1 MKKRKMKW
9 MAGVSLALSGML
21 ALGDVILASAESV
34 TYGQYLWGGESAQP
48 PKAESEYTVIA
59 VSTEE
64 DLRRLAGIR
73 FPGWRSPLQV
83 PAWGCSAMYRR
94 RGL

>member
-34 TYGQYLWGGESAQP
+34 TYGQYLSGGESAQP

-64 DLRRLAGIR
+64 DLRRLAEE
-73 FPGWRSPLQV
+73 
-83 PAWGCSAMYRR
+83 C
-94 RGL
+94 GLDTWSRDK